1 MAEINE
7 YYGAASTATSDYLAH
22 YGIRGMKWGVR
33 RAINSGDSQKL
44 SRQYAKAQ
52 KKLAKLEKR
61 AAKTGKYAKR
71 AALMGAGAAAAGAAA
86 RLGTNKLA
94 KGAAKVTSGATQL
107 MEKAGLGLIKANPN
121 GALGKAGKAIHKA
134 GVNANLAA
142 RINNTKMIAA
152 ANKWADSTSISDA
165 LRPQMSTA
173 AGKMINAAGTNK
185 GIINSATRKAGASLS
200 KNANKMRGVTNDAI
214 ARVGAG
220 LVSAG
225 LAAGAAHNVYK
236 AVTAKGKAEKFRAEM
251 NKAFAGTQY
260 GRKSSG
266 TSKSKKR
273 RR

>member
-7 YYGAASTATSDYLAH
+7 YYGDASTATSDYLAH
-22 YGIRGMKWGVR
+22 YGVRGMKWGVR
-33 RAINSGDSQKL
+33 RAIKSGDSQKL
-44 SRQYAKAQ
+44 SKQYAKAQ

-61 AAKTGKYAKR
+61 ATKTGKYARR

-86 RLGTNKLA
+86 GIGTSKLA
-94 KGAAKVTSGATQL
+94 RGAAKVASGTTSM

-121 GALGKAGKAIHKA
+121 GPLGAAGKAIHKA
-134 GVNANLAA
+134 GVNANLAT
-142 RINNTKMIAA
+142 RINNPKMIDA
-152 ANKWADSTSISDA
+152 ANKWANSTSISDA

-185 GIINSATRKAGASLS
+185 GIINSATRKAGVSLS
-200 KNANKMRGVTNDAI
+200 KNANKMRGVTNDTI

-220 LVSAG
+220 LVGAG

-236 AVTAKGKAEKFRAEM
+236 AATAKKKAEKFRAEM